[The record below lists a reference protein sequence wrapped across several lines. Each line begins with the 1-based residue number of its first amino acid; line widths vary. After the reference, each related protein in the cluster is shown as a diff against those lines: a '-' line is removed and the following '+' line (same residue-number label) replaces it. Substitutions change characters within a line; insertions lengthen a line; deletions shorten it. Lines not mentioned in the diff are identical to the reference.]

1 MKRGMKRHD
10 KIFPWQGHTMCIL
23 QAVQANVPCKC
34 RLGLKPMYIQHV
46 TIQSAR
52 HIAPTWLVASVFA
65 ESIMGNSTPL
75 KITDS
80 VCGENSPPCL
90 RSTC

>member
-1 MKRGMKRHD
+1 MS
-10 KIFPWQGHTMCIL
+10 T
-23 QAVQANVPCKC
+23 
-34 RLGLKPMYIQHV
+34 YIQYV
-46 TIQSAR
+46 TTQSAQ

-90 RSTC
+90 RRTW